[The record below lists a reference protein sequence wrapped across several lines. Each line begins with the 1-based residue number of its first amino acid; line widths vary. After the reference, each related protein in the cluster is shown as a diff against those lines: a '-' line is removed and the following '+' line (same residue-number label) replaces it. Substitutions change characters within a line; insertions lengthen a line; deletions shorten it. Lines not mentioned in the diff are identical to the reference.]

1 MSRTHSMPGL
11 TPWQVWRPRRGRP
24 GPAIEIANIHRAD
37 RLIEAID
44 ADATDRITAKRTMIR
59 FCDLQAGYTL
69 DTGQAAR

>member
-11 TPWQVWRPRRGRP
+11 SPEQVWQPRRGRP
-24 GPAIEIANIHRAD
+24 GPAIEIANIHRAG
-37 RLIEAID
+37 RLVEAID
-44 ADATDRITAKRTMIR
+44 VDATNRITAKRTMIP